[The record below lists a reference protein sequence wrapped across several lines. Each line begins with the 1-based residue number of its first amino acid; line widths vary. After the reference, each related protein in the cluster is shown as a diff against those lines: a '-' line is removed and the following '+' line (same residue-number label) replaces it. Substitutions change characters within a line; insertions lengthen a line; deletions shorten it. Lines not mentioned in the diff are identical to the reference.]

1 MRTEV
6 IKADTIGAAVERIL
20 DELKNTRS
28 RENAIYFDGW
38 DGLGAS
44 SVLRAVAERLDPKEQ
59 TRPPGLEFE
68 QVIHID
74 SSKWESRRAVQRE
87 IAEQLKLSSWVMKL
101 FDKQDEDDD
110 FSGMDQGSRTEIAEV
125 TDEIHR
131 SMQSRRFLLVLHN
144 GSSEEIDTFNL
155 GLSLYGYLSSKMLW
169 TFQGRFRLDP
179 KLRDKVVAKNTTDVL
194 LSASR
199 YKRDPRDLWSYLLL
213 EEAKDVSCKH
223 GLDPAT
229 VAECYSYML
238 ERSYMSQNIIDY
250 EWTLHAPNF
259 WICDGIIHQAHGIH
273 QARQVGNALHLE
285 MEVCINKLSRHTSK
299 EENLHNSHMTRSASH
314 RPYWISTETCGFV
327 LNPGW
332 LVRNNMFQNPD
343 QISVLKLS
351 QCAFSFSSPPFLCC
365 RRLRFLWLDR
375 CQDLQRSIDSQEE
388 KDATGSWACF
398 QSLWM
403 LDLRYMDW
411 SWILS
416 ADMMDLMTQVIELS
430 IMGAKDWDMS
440 HLRGRLRNIRKLR
453 ITKSTCRNYDS
464 SLLSE
469 MEQMEILEFSE
480 NDITSSGTSSLSL
493 CRTTGSGS
501 GLQTVI
507 VDGSVGLKK
516 ISLRGCDQL
525 KNVLLRGL
533 LKSLEELDLSGTN
546 LQTIDLSAIDLS
558 AMRSLKLTRL
568 LLSGCQKLRTILWPP
583 ELYGEQVDVL
593 RIDTT
598 SRSASDSGGG
608 ENIDHALYEGEVAH
622 THPHG
627 HGSLKEQKGRL
638 FNKWRISLTDARF
651 LRSLLPVMYAFSINN
666 YPWPITHGS
675 VHVDI
680 CSLGGRIIHGTSSSS
695 EQVQTKPHIR
705 TLVDSK
711 YRDAFEKAGLA
722 NSYDDC
728 GNGPTPSAVMM
739 MWDCPKI
746 DIPTAYRTCMIEM
759 LVDGQCHELM
769 EDAQISSNSGL
780 SSPHFPDPIYLY
792 VTSLHVYD
800 CSTVTS
806 ISAPERDKTWPRL
819 RWCRVER
826 CPKIHTVF
834 HTPRGSERLHLFKL
848 LRTFWASQLLM
859 AHYISNWPASVRYR
873 PHYDFFGP
881 HYDFFNDLE
890 LLHLDYCPRL
900 IHVLPIQ
907 VFPERRY
914 ILGHLGTIEILCCGD
929 LREIFPL
936 HFYNEIENQK
946 EEAIVF
952 PVLKHIRLHELP
964 KLQHICMLNMNAPM
978 LETVKIR
985 GCWSLKRLPAVGDNT
1000 KPPQV
1005 DCEKDWWDG
1014 LEWDGLEAKHHPS
1027 LYEPVHSAY
1036 YKKKLPRVSLLR

>member
-6 IKADTIGAAVERIL
+6 IKADTIDAAVERIL

-44 SVLRAVAERLDPKEQ
+44 AVLRAVAQRLAPKEQ

-74 SSKWESRRAVQRE
+74 SSKWKSRRAVQRE
-87 IAEQLKLSSWVMKL
+87 ISEQLKLPGWVKKA
-101 FDKQDEDDD
+101 FDKQDEEDD
-110 FSGMDQGSRTEIAEV
+110 FSGIAQGSRTEIAEV
-125 TDEIHR
+125 TAEIHR

-169 TFQGRFRLDP
+169 TFQGRFRFDP

-194 LSASR
+194 LLASR
-199 YKRDPRDLWSYLLL
+199 SQRDPHDLWSYLVR
-213 EEAKDVSCKH
+213 EEATQVSCKQA
-223 GLDPAT
+223 AT
-229 VAECYSYML
+229 VAECYLYML

-250 EWTLHAPNF
+250 EWTLHAPSF
-259 WICDGIIHQAHGIH
+259 WICDGIIQQAHGIH
-273 QARQVGNALHLE
+273 EAWQVSHALHQE
-285 MEVCINKLSRHTSK
+285 MGLCIDKLSQHTSK
-299 EENLHNSHMTRSASH
+299 EENLHTSHMIRSADH

-327 LNPGW
+327 LNPGG
-332 LVRNNMFQNPD
+332 LLPNSMFQNPD

-365 RRLRFLWLDR
+365 HRLRFLWLDR

-388 KDATGSWACF
+388 KDTTRLWACF
-398 QSLWM
+398 QSLWV

-411 SWILS
+411 SCILS
-416 ADMMDLMTQVIELS
+416 ADMMDLMIQLIELN

-440 HLRGRLRNIRKLR
+440 CLRGRLRNIRKLR
-453 ITKSTCRNYDS
+453 ITKSTCRNYD
-464 SLLSE
+464 LLSE
-469 MEQMEILEFSE
+469 MEQMEILEFCG
-480 NDITSSGTSSLSL
+480 NDITSSGTSSLTL
-493 CRTTGSGS
+493 CSAARRGS

-516 ISLRGCDQL
+516 ISLQGCVQL

-533 LKSLEELDLSGTN
+533 LESLEELDLSGTN
-546 LQTIDLSAIDLS
+546 LQTIDLSALHD
-558 AMRSLKLTRL
+558 LKLKQL
-568 LLSGCQKLRTILWPP
+568 LLLGCQKLHAILWPR
-583 ELYGEQVDVL
+583 ELNTKWLDVL

-608 ENIDHALYEGEVAH
+608 ENLADAASARSSPVLYEGEALH
-622 THPHG
+622 AHPHD
-627 HGSLKEQKGRL
+627 HESLKEQKGRH
-638 FNKWRISLTDARF
+638 FNKWRVSVTDARL
-651 LRSLLPVMYAFSINN
+651 LRSLLPVMYAFSKSYRWDMTN
-666 YPWPITHGS
+666 GS
-675 VHVDI
+675 VHIDI
-680 CSLGGRIIHGTSSSS
+680 CSADSLGCRIV
-695 EQVQTKPHIR
+695 QVQTQPNKS

-711 YRDAFEKAGLA
+711 YRDAFEKASLA
-722 NSYDDC
+722 NSFDDC

-746 DIPTAYRTCMIEM
+746 EIPITDRTCMIEM
-759 LVDGQCHELM
+759 LVDRQCHEIM
-769 EDAQISSNSGL
+769 EDAQIASNSGL
-780 SSPHFPDPIYLY
+780 SSPRFPDSTYHY

-800 CSTVTS
+800 CPTITS
-806 ISAPERDKTWPRL
+806 IYAPQRDETWPRL

-834 HTPRGSERLHLFKL
+834 HTPRGSQSRSAYLFKL
-848 LRTFWASQLLM
+848 LQTFWASQLLK
-859 AHYISNWPASVRYR
+859 AHYISNWPSVICH
-873 PHYDFFGP
+873 PDHDSFGE
-881 HYDFFNDLE
+881 LE
-890 LLHLDYCPRL
+890 FLHVDYCPRL
-900 IHVLPIQ
+900 IHVIPIQ
-907 VFPERRY
+907 VPLRMDVLRR
-914 ILGHLGTIEILCCGD
+914 LTTIEILCCGD

-936 HFYNEIENQK
+936 HFYRESQK
-946 EEAIVF
+946 EKAIVF
-952 PVLKHIRLHELP
+952 PNLKHIHLHELP
-964 KLQHICMLNMNAPM
+964 KLQHICVLDMNAPM

-1000 KPPQV
+1000 KLPKV
-1005 DCEKDWWDG
+1005 DCEKDWWES

-1027 LYEPVHSAY
+1027 LYKPTHSAY

>member
-6 IKADTIGAAVERIL
+6 IKADTIDAAAERIL

-44 SVLRAVAERLDPKEQ
+44 SVLQAVAERLDPKEQ

-74 SSKWESRRAVQRE
+74 SSKWESRRAVQME
-87 IAEQLKLSSWVMKL
+87 ISEQLKLPGWVRKM
-101 FDKQDEDDD
+101 FGKQNEEDD
-110 FSGMDQGSRTEIAEV
+110 FSGIAQGSRTKIAEV
-125 TDEIHR
+125 TAEIHR

-179 KLRDKVVAKNTTDVL
+179 KLRDKVVAKNTTDIL
-194 LSASR
+194 LLASR
-199 YKRDPRDLWSYLLL
+199 FKRDPQDLWSYLVH
-213 EEAKDVSCKH
+213 EEATQVSCKQA
-223 GLDPAT
+223 AT
-229 VAECYSYML
+229 VAKCYSYML

-259 WICDGIIHQAHGIH
+259 WICDGIIQQSQDILEAWQVAH
-273 QARQVGNALHLE
+273 ALQQE
-285 MEVCINKLSRHTSK
+285 MEVCINNLSRHTSK
-299 EENLHNSHMTRSASH
+299 KEDLHTSHMARSTDH

-351 QCAFSFSSPPFLCC
+351 RCAFSFSSPPFLCC
-365 RRLRFLWLDR
+365 HCLQFLWLDR
-375 CQDLQRSIDSQEE
+375 CQDLQTCKDSQEE
-388 KDATGSWACF
+388 KDTTRSWACF
-398 QSLWM
+398 QTLWI

-416 ADMMDLMTQVIELS
+416 ADMMDLMTQLIELN

-440 HLRGRLRNIRKLR
+440 RLRGRLRNIRKLR
-453 ITKSTCRNYDS
+453 ITKSTCHYYDS

-469 MEQMEILEFSE
+469 MEQMEILEFSG
-480 NDITSSGTSSLSL
+480 NDITSSGTSSLTL
-493 CRTTGSGS
+493 CSAARRGS

-516 ISLRGCDQL
+516 ISLQGCDQL

-533 LKSLEELDLSGTN
+533 LVSLEELDLSGTN
-546 LQTIDLSAIDLS
+546 LQTIDLGAIVLS
-558 AMRSLKLTRL
+558 AMRSLKLKRL
-568 LLSGCQKLRTILWPP
+568 LLLGCQKLRAILWPP

-608 ENIDHALYEGEVAH
+608 ENIDHALYEGGVAH

-638 FNKWRISLTDARF
+638 FNKWRISLTDARL
-651 LRSLLPVMYAFSINN
+651 LRSLLPVMYTFSIDN
-666 YPWPITHGS
+666 YPWSITHGS

-780 SSPHFPDPIYLY
+780 SSPHFPDPIYPY

-800 CSTVTS
+800 CSTITS

-834 HTPRGSERLHLFKL
+834 HTPRGSERLHLFML

-900 IHVLPIQ
+900 IHGLPIQ
-907 VFPERRY
+907 VFPQRRYISLSEIKQRRY

-936 HFYNEIENQK
+936 HFYHEIENQK

-952 PVLKHIRLHELP
+952 PVLKHIHLHELP
-964 KLQHICMLNMNAPM
+964 KLQHICVPNVAAPM

-1005 DCEKDWWDG
+1005 DCEKDW
-1014 LEWDGLEAKHHPS
+1014 
-1027 LYEPVHSAY
+1027 
-1036 YKKKLPRVSLLR
+1036 